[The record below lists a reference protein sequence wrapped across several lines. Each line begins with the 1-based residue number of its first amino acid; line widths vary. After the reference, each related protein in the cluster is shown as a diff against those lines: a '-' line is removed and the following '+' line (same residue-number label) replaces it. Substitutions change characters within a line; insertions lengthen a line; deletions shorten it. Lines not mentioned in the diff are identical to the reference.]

1 MKRPVVELNS
11 LLKFFCLSH
20 GLKTAT
26 IIDVMYNSNCLKT
39 LLLTI
44 QTTNERLS
52 KEDNTIYC
60 MKFSFLVKMKNC
72 FT

>member
-1 MKRPVVELNS
+1 
-11 LLKFFCLSH
+11 
-20 GLKTAT
+20 
-26 IIDVMYNSNCLKT
+26 MYNSNCLKT

-60 MKFSFLVKMKNC
+60 MKFSFLVKMKNY

>member
-1 MKRPVVELNS
+1 
-11 LLKFFCLSH
+11 
-20 GLKTAT
+20 
-26 IIDVMYNSNCLKT
+26 MYNSNCLKT

-72 FT
+72 FTEVKIKRISNIKSSS